1 MDAEAAR
8 AATAAAATVLLHSV
22 VTFAPVLS
30 LTPQVHRGQKMP
42 IFVAAAAA
50 TEARTCKCYAASSVA
65 ETA

>member
-22 VTFAPVLS
+22 VTFAPALS
-30 LTPQVHRGQKMP
+30 LTPQAHRGQKMP
-42 IFVAAAAA
+42 TFVAAAA